1 MSHLAR
7 SSRRHVCYLHFAIA
21 TTITTNLEENGG
33 QCYGQRGER
42 GVLCE
47 MSAISL
53 ATMPR
58 PIESS
63 HLRPGAVRPSF
74 ATKCHVADLLACLP
88 SLYLSLFPPHSLDTP
103 FFCAL
108 SSLFLVFC
116 LLHFANNF
124 HVDKMRRQ
132 HPKKKRRNEMRLNN
146 LCRAAK
152 RNSGI
157 LNQEEGCKEN
167 KVNNSI
173 RSYNEMTLTASS
185 FCFSLNNC

>member
-53 ATMPR
+53 AAMPR

-132 HPKKKRRNEMRLNN
+132 HPKKKTKKRNEIKQLVQGSEKKLGHTQPR
-146 LCRAAK
+146 RRQK
-152 RNSGI
+152 R
-157 LNQEEGCKEN
+157 E
-167 KVNNSI
+167 
-173 RSYNEMTLTASS
+173 
-185 FCFSLNNC
+185 

>member
-33 QCYGQRGER
+33 QCQEQGER
-42 GVLCE
+42 G
-47 MSAISL
+47 SL
-53 ATMPR
+53 R
-58 PIESS
+58 DVSHFSS
-63 HLRPGAVRPSF
+63 YDAAPDRVISF
-74 ATKCHVADLLACLP
+74 AARGSPSKFCYQVSRCRLISVSPL